1 MGSTPS
7 APIDRNAEEAAT
19 WCIADDAAREEKAE
33 RERIRHPKLIKDLL
47 LDRLATHRMD
57 VLEIGGGPLPLSDL
71 LPFATRIVVDPC
83 TDEYRKYFPCNDHI
97 NDTIEHFYHDDL
109 EERFD
114 LVICTNALDH
124 IAEDMVP
131 AAFDVIRRVLR
142 PGGFAAIMCAEN
154 NALTNPH
161 PCHAVNLDAAR
172 VHRALDPE
180 FETVW
185 ELTFGR
191 DGYRYGWAEF
201 QGKVGQPAFALLMR
215 KAVGY

>member
-1 MGSTPS
+1 MGPTP
-7 APIDRNAEEAAT
+7 PTFVDRDAEEAKT
-19 WCIADDAAREEKAE
+19 WCIADDRRRHEKVQ
-33 RERIRHPKLIKDLL
+33 RERIRHHKLIRDLL
-47 LDRLATHRMD
+47 LDQLDTHLMD
-57 VLEIGGGPLPLSDL
+57 VLEIGGGPIPLSDL
-71 LPFATRIVVDPC
+71 LPFASRWVVDPC
-83 TDEYRKYFPCNDHI
+83 TEDYREFFPCPDHLAMKAEEMG
-97 NDTIEHFYHDDL
+97 DEF

-114 LVICTNALDH
+114 LVVCTNALDH
-124 IAEDMVP
+124 VAEDMVP
-131 AAFDVIRRVLR
+131 AVFDTIRKVLR

-185 ELTFGR
+185 ELTFAA
-191 DGYRYGWAEF
+191 DGYRYGWATY
-201 QGKVGQPAFALLMR
+201 QGKIGQPAFALLMR